1 MKRKQVT
8 EVSNYTTLVLDSY
21 FQLILMLTNYKRR
34 ANIYFGFEK
43 IFTDLSIFEM
53 YRKYSPFRGVP
64 RTTVTCK
71 MECFVK
77 LVNGLKPL
85 TNVKK
90 SFNLDVVL
98 L

>member
-8 EVSNYTTLVLDSY
+8 EVFNYTALVLGSN
-21 FQLILMLTNYKRR
+21 FQLILMLAVYKRR
-34 ANIYFGFEK
+34 ANIYFGVEK

-71 MECFVK
+71 
-77 LVNGLKPL
+77 
-85 TNVKK
+85 TA
-90 SFNLDVVL
+90 
-98 L
+98 

>member
-8 EVSNYTTLVLDSY
+8 EVSNYTALVLGSY
-21 FQLILMLTNYKRR
+21 FQLILMLIVYKRI
-34 ANIYFGFEK
+34 ANIYFGVEK

-71 MECFVK
+71 
-77 LVNGLKPL
+77 
-85 TNVKK
+85 TA
-90 SFNLDVVL
+90 
-98 L
+98 